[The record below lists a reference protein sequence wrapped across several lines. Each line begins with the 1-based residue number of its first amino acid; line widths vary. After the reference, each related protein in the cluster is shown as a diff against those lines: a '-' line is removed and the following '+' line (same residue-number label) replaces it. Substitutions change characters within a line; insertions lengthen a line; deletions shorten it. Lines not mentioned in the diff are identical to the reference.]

1 MKKIDRVTEERDDA
15 NSFARFMFIFVVLF
29 GSAMVA
35 LAVFA
40 NHKDTELKST
50 IVEKN
55 QVEAILDTAQQCV
68 NFPVGVDVPDGL
80 DYSGTGE
87 WSFEGVTVG
96 HAEFEDEAFYI
107 CSDVATIGKIMNNG
121 N

>member
-15 NSFARFMFIFVVLF
+15 NAFARFMFIFVVLF
-29 GSAMVA
+29 GLAMFA
-35 LAVFA
+35 LAIFA
-40 NHKDTELKST
+40 NHKDT
-50 IVEKN
+50 IAEKE

-87 WSFEGVTVG
+87 WSFEGITVG
-96 HAEFEDEAFYI
+96 HAEFEDQGFYV
-107 CSDVATIGKIMNNG
+107 CADAATIERIMK
-121 N
+121 